1 MTGPI
6 SGRPGQGQGEEIGP
20 VETPQDFP
28 SRPRCDTGDEEGSRR
43 PVDRAV
49 AATGDL
55 MQRPK
60 RKTAIRKPRVGF
72 SDPERQRGRH
82 ASAALFDLANLGAQ
96 DFDVRWG
103 PPGPDGTLGL
113 ELRACS
119 LLKRFPKSSPST
131 LPPVTSLGR

>member
-1 MTGPI
+1 M
-6 SGRPGQGQGEEIGP
+6 SEGRGERIGP

-28 SRPRCDTGDEEGSRR
+28 SRPRRDTGDEERSRR

-60 RKTAIRKPRVGF
+60 RKTASRKPRVDF
-72 SDPERQRGRH
+72 SEPERQRGRH
-82 ASAALFDLANLGAQ
+82 APAPLFDLADLGAQ
-96 DFDVRWG
+96 NFDVRWG
-103 PPGPDGTLGL
+103 RADLMELLGWRFEPVRYL
-113 ELRACS
+113 SNGFQSQVQARA
-119 LLKRFPKSSPST
+119 

>member
-60 RKTAIRKPRVGF
+60 RKTASRKPPVAGLFSENEQIDLLDNRFVHVGA
-72 SDPERQRGRH
+72 SRMDPEFGHPR
-82 ASAALFDLANLGAQ
+82 
-96 DFDVRWG
+96 
-103 PPGPDGTLGL
+103 L
-113 ELRACS
+113 EVCIR
-119 LLKRFPKSSPST
+119 
-131 LPPVTSLGR
+131 